1 MAEIN
6 SLLFVK
12 DLPEP
17 RPDGGSRT
25 FWAPDCAGLD
35 YTAACDLG
43 HDLALEAVRYMRAK
57 NMVGLLAWAV
67 AEMPRPARGFRD
79 LGDGQAGV
87 MAGFLC
93 TIARLAMDAA
103 TPARLA
109 AYERAQAAWQAYW
122 RRLVAEE
129 ERRERARERRRA
141 RRAAP

>member
-1 MAEIN
+1 VAKIN

-12 DLPEP
+12 ELPEP

-43 HDLALEAVRYMRAK
+43 HDLALEAVQYMRAE
-57 NMVGLLAWAV
+57 NMAGLLAWAV
-67 AEMPRPARGFRD
+67 MEMPRHAGTDEAGRG
-79 LGDGQAGV
+79 AMV
-87 MAGFLC
+87 GFL
-93 TIARLAMDAA
+93 TTLARLAMDAA

-109 AYERAQAAWQAYW
+109 GYERSHAAWQAYW

-129 ERRERARERRRA
+129 ATRERARKRRRA
-141 RRAAP
+141 RRTAP